1 MLSSPVKVEN
11 MQMAFAV
18 YEECKLAK
26 TADVKLSSYKVAKT
40 LGLIVHSKVD
50 VEVADVASKTRVISV
65 AVTRKKKTA
74 TDAIANVVKGIFF
87 IANEYIRLV

>member
-18 YEECKLAK
+18 YEECKLVK
-26 TADVKLSSYKVAKT
+26 TADVKLSNYKVAKT

-50 VEVADVASKTRVISV
+50 VEVADVVSKTRAISG
-65 AVTRKKKTA
+65 AVTHKKKTA
-74 TDAIANVVKGIFF
+74 TDAIAYVAKGIFS
-87 IANEYIRLV
+87 